1 MAEPRDPDAAG
12 DASVAA
18 WHSLPANEA
27 LEALGSSASGL
38 DEPEARRRLAVHG
51 PNRLTVTRA
60 RPWWRILLDQLRS
73 LVVLLLGGAALAA
86 LILGEPHEGVAI
98 LIVLVLNTAIG
109 FTMEW
114 RARTAMEALR
124 ELDVEH
130 ASVLRAGALRTLPAG
145 ELVPGDVVAV
155 EAGDAVPADARIL
168 EETELRV
175 VEAPLTGESV
185 PVVKSAEPVPGDADA
200 SLAERRS
207 MLYKGTLVA
216 AGTAR
221 ALVVGTG
228 RDTEIGRIGELVAAA
243 EDEQTPLE
251 RRLAQ
256 LGGRLVWLTLG
267 VAALVA
273 GAGILRGRDV
283 WLMVQTGVALAVA
296 AIPEGLPVV
305 VTITLAL
312 GMRRM
317 ARRRALVR
325 RLPAVE
331 TLGSVTVICTDKT
344 GTLTGGEMTLRR
356 ITIAGRRFEVTGE
369 GYEPDGRLR
378 PAATAGSGEETVGA
392 EDEARVRRLL
402 AVATLASR
410 ARLERGASGL
420 RVIGDPTEA
429 AVLVAAAK
437 LGLSREALLE
447 ERPQVEEVPFS
458 SERMLLASFHRRPD
472 EPEGA
477 AGALEALVK
486 GAPRTVLE
494 LSSRVLGAAGEAPLG
509 DEDRRWWLDENR
521 RLARDGLR
529 VLAVASRVLPGDAD
543 ADLGALDELTF
554 LGLVGILDPPAAGV
568 PEALAALSSA
578 GIRTLM
584 ITGDQTET
592 ARAIA
597 RELGMLED
605 AEGGAEADDGAVLEG
620 RELRTLDDRAL
631 ASRLATVRAFARTSP
646 ADKLRIVEALQA
658 RGEIVGM
665 LGDGVNDAPA
675 LKRADIGVAMGR
687 RGTAVAKETAD
698 LVLQDDRL
706 ETVAGAVEEGRV
718 IFDNIRKFILYLF
731 SCNLS
736 EVLILFAGGASSLP
750 LPILPLQILW
760 LNLVTDVLP
769 ALALAVEPAE
779 PGVMG
784 RPPRDPGSALLS
796 GRFLGLVGAYAGWI
810 TVSVLGVFL
819 WALGRPEIDTRH
831 AVTLT
836 FMTLALAQLLHVF
849 NARSVGSVLLP
860 GSGPSNPWVWG
871 AVVLT
876 VGLQLA
882 AVYLPPLAAIL
893 GTVPLGA
900 RDWAVVAI
908 GSVAPLAIG
917 QAWKLVRHRG
927 AAAA

>member
-1 MAEPRDPDAAG
+1 MAGHSDDHAARG
-12 DASVAA
+12 RSSAPG
-18 WHSLPANEA
+18 WHSLPAAEA
-27 LEALGSSASGL
+27 LAALRSSASGL
-38 DEPEARRRLAVHG
+38 DEAEARRRLAVHG
-51 PNRLTVTRA
+51 PNLLRVARA
-60 RPWWRILLDQLRS
+60 RPWWSILLDQLRS
-73 LVVLLLGGAALAA
+73 LVVVLLGVAALAA
-86 LILGEPHEGVAI
+86 LLLGENHEGVSI
-98 LIVLVLNTAIG
+98 LIVLAVNTAIG

-114 RARTAMEALR
+114 RARTAMKALR

-130 ASVLRAGALRTLPAG
+130 AAVVRGGQARTVPAR
-145 ELVPGDVVAV
+145 ELVPGDVVSV
-155 EAGDAVPADARIL
+155 EAGTAVPADARLL

-185 PVVKSAEPVPGDADA
+185 PVVKSAEPVPGGGDVPLAD
-200 SLAERRS
+200 RRS

-216 AGTAR
+216 AGAAR

-228 RDTEIGRIGELVAAA
+228 RDTEIGRIGELVEEAA
-243 EDEQTPLE
+243 DEQTPLE
-251 RRLAQ
+251 LRLAE
-256 LGGRLVWLTLG
+256 LGRRLVWVTLL
-267 VAALVA
+267 VAAVVS
-273 GAGILRGRDV
+273 GVGILRGRDV
-283 WLMVQTGVALAVA
+283 WLMVETGVALAVA

-331 TLGSVTVICTDKT
+331 TLGSVTLVCTDKT

-356 ITIAGRRFEVTGE
+356 ITVAGRRFELSGE
-369 GYEPDGRLR
+369 GYAREGRLR
-378 PAATAGSGEETVGA
+378 PVGAAPGSGEALVA
-392 EDEARVRRLL
+392 EEDLERVRRLL
-402 AVATLASR
+402 ETATLASR
-410 ARLERGASGL
+410 AQLERGDDGVS
-420 RVIGDPTEA
+420 VTGDPTEA

-437 LGLSREALLE
+437 LGVRREALLE
-447 ERPQVEEVPFS
+447 QRPQVGEVPFS
-458 SERMLLASFHRRPD
+458 SERMLMASFHRGGNGAR
-472 EPEGA
+472 EG
-477 AGALEALVK
+477 LVK
-486 GAPRTVLE
+486 GAPRKLLE
-494 LSSRVLGAAGEAPLG
+494 LSSRVLDAGGERSLRE
-509 DEDRRWWLDENR
+509 EDRRWWLDENR
-521 RLARDGLR
+521 RLAGEGLR
-529 VLAVASRVLPGDAD
+529 VLAVACRDLPEEVEAGA
-543 ADLGALDELTF
+543 GALGDLTF

-568 PEALAALSSA
+568 SGALEALSSA
-578 GIRTLM
+578 GIRTVM

-597 RELGMLED
+597 RELGMLTDEEAD
-605 AEGGAEADDGAVLEG
+605 GGAVIDG
-620 RELRTLDDRAL
+620 RELRALDDHAL
-631 ASRLATVRAFARTSP
+631 ADRLATVRAFSRTSP

-687 RGTAVAKETAD
+687 RGTAVAKETSD

-736 EVLILFAGGASSLP
+736 EVLILLAGGASSLP

-779 PGVMG
+779 PGVMT
-784 RPPRDPGSALLS
+784 RPPRDPRSALLS
-796 GRFLGLVGAYAGWI
+796 RRFLGLVGAYAVWI
-810 TVSVLGVFL
+810 TLSVLGVFF

-831 AVTLT
+831 AVTLA

-849 NARSVGSVLLP
+849 NARSVGSVLRP

-882 AVYLPPLAAIL
+882 AVYLPPLASIL
-893 GTVPLGA
+893 GTVPLGV
-900 RDWAVVAI
+900 RDWMVVGI
-908 GSVAPLAIG
+908 GSVVPLAIG
-917 QAWKLVRHRG
+917 QAWKLMRYRRG
-927 AAAA
+927 VEA